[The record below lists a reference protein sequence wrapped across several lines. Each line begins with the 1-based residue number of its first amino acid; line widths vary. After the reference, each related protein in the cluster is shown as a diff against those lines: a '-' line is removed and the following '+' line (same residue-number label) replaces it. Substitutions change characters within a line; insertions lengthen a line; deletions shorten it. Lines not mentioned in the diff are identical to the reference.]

1 MVQALIFRIMRLL
14 LTTLAVVVVVFALLR
29 GVPGDPVAML
39 LGDWAAPVDADRL
52 RHALGLD
59 VPWPTALVTYLTGL
73 VHGDWG
79 ASIVSGKPVL
89 SLIAQRLP
97 ATGLLGGAALVVA
110 VLAGVPA
117 GILLGLR
124 RSRVGQMLV
133 VAVIAVPTFV
143 LGPLLILG
151 GAVWLG
157 WFPVSGMSGLSS
169 LVLPALTLGLGM
181 GAVLAR
187 LLAATLAEERRKAY
201 GLTVAAKGGGTRDQ
215 LRHWLRNALG
225 PVVLVFCLQLGM
237 VLTGTVLTEAVFG
250 WPGIGNL
257 LVESLNARDYPVVQ
271 GCLILISVGYGLAIL
286 LADILQALLD
296 PRLRRAK

>member
-1 MVQALIFRIMRLL
+1 
-14 LTTLAVVVVVFALLR
+14 
-29 GVPGDPVAML
+29 
-39 LGDWAAPVDADRL
+39 
-52 RHALGLD
+52 
-59 VPWPTALVTYLTGL
+59 
-73 VHGDWG
+73 
-79 ASIVSGKPVL
+79 
-89 SLIAQRLP
+89 
-97 ATGLLGGAALVVA
+97 
-110 VLAGVPA
+110 
-117 GILLGLR
+117 
-124 RSRVGQMLV
+124 
-133 VAVIAVPTFV
+133 
-143 LGPLLILG
+143 
-151 GAVWLG
+151 
-157 WFPVSGMSGLSS
+157 

-187 LLAATLAEERRKAY
+187 LLAATLGEERRKAY
-201 GLTVAAKGGGTRDQ
+201 GLTVVAKGGGTGTQ
-215 LRHWLRNALG
+215 LHHWLRNALG